1 MKKRSM
7 IMFRSLV
14 ILSAAVMISGI
25 AGCGKSSQNQLVVL
39 SWGGALQDAQRKT
52 IFKPFEK
59 KYGVKI
65 IEASP
70 VDYGKIKAMVQN
82 GKPEYDVM
90 NVDADFVPR
99 GVKEGLLEKLDFNA
113 IDKTNLDNAFTT
125 EYSVAAEIFSNNIS
139 YNTKAY
145 TADKHPKT
153 WAEFWDVKKFPGART
168 MQKWPMTIL
177 EIALLADGVDSK
189 KLYPLDVDR
198 AFKSLD
204 KIKPSIKSWWD
215 TGAQSIQLLSDNE
228 VQIGELWSGRVIA
241 AQSQKMPVALEDNQS
256 VLSVDSWT
264 VIKGSKKKDL
274 AMKFIAFATSA
285 EVDAEYARA
294 YPYGPVNLKAYD
306 LLTKEEKDRLATNPD
321 KRKNQVMIDV
331 DWWFVNFDK
340 VNERFQKWLLK

>member
-1 MKKRSM
+1 MEMKRNSVVKV
-7 IMFRSLV
+7 FFL
-14 ILSAAVMISGI
+14 LTAVTVM
-25 AGCGKSSQNQLVVL
+25 AVTGCGKKEGTQLVVL
-39 SWGGALQDAQRKT
+39 SWGGALQDAQRAT

-82 GKPEYDVM
+82 GTVEYDVM
-90 NVDADFVPR
+90 DVDADFVPR
-99 GVKEGLLEKLDFNA
+99 GAAQGLLEKLDFKA
-113 IDKTNLDNAFTT
+113 IDPTDLDPAFVN

-139 YNTKAY
+139 YNTKSYSA
-145 TADKHPKT
+145 ANHPKT

-177 EIALLADGVDSK
+177 EIALLADGVTKD

-204 KIKPSIKSWWD
+204 KIKPSIKAWWD
-215 TGAQSIQLLSDNE
+215 TGAQSVQLLTDNE
-228 VQIGELWSGRVIA
+228 VPIGELWSGRVLT

-264 VIKGSKKKDL
+264 VIKGSKNKDL

-285 EVDAEYARA
+285 EIDADYARA
-294 YPYGPVNLKAYD
+294 YPYGPVNLKAYT
-306 LLTKEEKDRLATNPD
+306 LLTDDVKARLATTPE
-321 KRKNQVMIDV
+321 KRKSQVMIDV
-331 DWWFVNFDK
+331 NWWYANFDK

>member
-1 MKKRSM
+1 MKKSSR
-7 IMFRSLV
+7 ILIVSLV
-14 ILSAAVMISGI
+14 LLSTVIIAAYSG
-25 AGCGKSSQNQLVVL
+25 CSKSSDKQLVVL

-90 NVDADFVPR
+90 DVDADFVPR
-99 GVKEGLLEKLDFNA
+99 GAKEGLLEKLDFTA

-145 TADKHPKT
+145 SKDNHPKT

-198 AFKSLD
+198 AFRSLD
-204 KIKPSIKSWWD
+204 KIKPNIKSWWD
-215 TGAQSIQLLSDNE
+215 TGAQSIQLLTDNE
-228 VQIGELWSGRVIA
+228 VQIGELWSGRVLA
-241 AQSQKMPVALEDNQS
+241 AQGQNMPVALEDNQS

-264 VIKGSKKKDL
+264 VIKGAKNKDL

-306 LLTKEEKDRLATNPD
+306 LLTKEEKARLATNPE

>member
-1 MKKRSM
+1 MKTKRM
-7 IMFRSLV
+7 MK
-14 ILSAAVMISGI
+14 LSALFLAAFAVV
-25 AGCGKSSQNQLVVL
+25 GCGKSSDKQLVVL

-52 IFKPFEK
+52 IFKPFEE

-65 IEASP
+65 VEASP

-90 NVDADFVPR
+90 DVDADFVPR
-99 GVKEGLLEKLDFNA
+99 GAKENLLEKLDFSV
-113 IDKTNLDNAFTT
+113 IDKKDLDNDFTT
-125 EYSVAAEIFSNNIS
+125 DYSVAAEIFSNNIS

-145 TADKHPKT
+145 SKDNHPKT
-153 WAEFWDVKKFPGART
+153 WKEFWDVKKFPGART
-168 MQKWPMTIL
+168 MQKYPMTIL
-177 EIALLADGVDSK
+177 EIALLADGVDGK

-204 KIKPSIKSWWD
+204 KIKPSIKNWWD
-215 TGAQSIQLLSDNE
+215 TGAQSIQLVTDNE
-228 VQIGELWSGRVIA
+228 VQIGELWSGRVLA
-241 AQSQKMPVALEDNQS
+241 AQSQNMPIALEDNQS

-264 VIKGSKKKDL
+264 VMKGTPKKEL

-285 EVDAEYARA
+285 EVCAAYAKA

-306 LLTKEEKDRLATNPD
+306 LMTKEEKARLATNPD
-321 KRKNQVMIDV
+321 KRKTQVMIDV
-331 DWWFVNFDK
+331 NWWFENFDK